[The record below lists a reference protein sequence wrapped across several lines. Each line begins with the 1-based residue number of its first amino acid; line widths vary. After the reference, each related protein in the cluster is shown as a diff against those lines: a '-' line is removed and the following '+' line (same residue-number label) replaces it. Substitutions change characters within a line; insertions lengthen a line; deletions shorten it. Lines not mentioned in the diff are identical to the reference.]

1 MLRSTEE
8 VVALLRDALTGVGVV
23 LPSLC
28 VDPVTGASDEPFAL
42 VVLGRCNVRT
52 AEKLA
57 SVLRGERPPV
67 GAYVVD
73 VRDGQVGEVMGH
85 VGGKVQLRPV
95 GGGREWDCPPES
107 TRPAAQGR
115 YCGRGYGRGTV
126 RYASPETGPRCEVVV
141 RECRTGGVLRLGV
154 RARRPG
160 AGRVAGGGPRFH
172 GGYFGSLLNFEVDQ
186 R

>member
-67 GAYVVD
+67 GAHVVD
-73 VRDGQVGEVMGH
+73 VRDEQVGEVMGH

-107 TRPAAQGR
+107 TRPAAQG
-115 YCGRGYGRGTV
+115 
-126 RYASPETGPRCEVVV
+126 EVLRARV
-141 RECRTGGVLRLGV
+141 RERNREVRL
-154 RARRPG
+154 P
-160 AGRVAGGGPRFH
+160 
-172 GGYFGSLLNFEVDQ
+172 
-186 R
+186 